1 MRARNSDLSG
11 GPRLYDAFM
20 NKNNLYA
27 KKQSDAFLKDGSN
40 ICISIQLKNS
50 QKESGKKYILNE
62 EFIKVIEYEYA
73 VRYLEILG
81 INPTQNNITVV
92 LKKHPLSNCE
102 LQSGWNNSG

>member
-27 KKQSDAFLKDGSN
+27 KKKSDVFLKDGAN
-40 ICISIQLKNS
+40 ICISIALKNS
-50 QKESGKKYILNE
+50 QKESGKKYVLNE

-81 INPTQNNITVV
+81 INPT
-92 LKKHPLSNCE
+92 
-102 LQSGWNNSG
+102 